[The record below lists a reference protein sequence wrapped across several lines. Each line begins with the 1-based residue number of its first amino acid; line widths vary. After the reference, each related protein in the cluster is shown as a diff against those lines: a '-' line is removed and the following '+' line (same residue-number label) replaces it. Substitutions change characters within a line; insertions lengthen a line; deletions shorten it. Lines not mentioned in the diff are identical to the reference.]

1 MRKRLL
7 ANRAENRVGRRRL
20 RCPQPFRGGLGWGV
34 QGEGP
39 RGAGLGPPQCPRLPA
54 EGARIP
60 RAQPQPS
67 PQRARSGAA
76 RRRGLKRRAAAQ
88 APRARGPGEPWLC
101 SLVLVSLLKAAR
113 RPGRS
118 RPEPPRTVIYEAQ
131 GAGRRERSARGGG
144 RRTPTPWLSPA
155 LPSGR
160 LQPHEDPRPGRR
172 AWRSPDRP
180 LPRPWSLDR
189 SVPWPGRAELK
200 VGGGALARPLG
211 SPRGR
216 SPGHLRRGHPIARA

>member
-1 MRKRLL
+1 MPATVQRW
-7 ANRAENRVGRRRL
+7 AGVGRAGRGTSGRR
-20 RCPQPFRGGLGWGV
+20 
-34 QGEGP
+34 
-39 RGAGLGPPQCPRLPA
+39 
-54 EGARIP
+54 P
-60 RAQPQPS
+60 RAPAMSSAPSRRRPHSPRAAPAFAATSPKRSRAAPGSEAPGGGPS
-67 PQRARSGAA
+67 P
-76 RRRGLKRRAAAQ
+76 
-88 APRARGPGEPWLC
+88 PRARGPGEPWLC